1 MAQARR
7 QLSSFLF
14 LALTACAA
22 SNPGSPTGGKATGGV
37 LSSGGAGG
45 AMSTGGVIAD
55 GGNTG
60 GVVDTGGSARTGGS
74 TTAAGGTGSGG
85 ATATGGSTATGGVR
99 ATGGAGATGGILA
112 TGGRMGT
119 GGARTGGTNATG
131 GAATG
136 GQSDTST
143 RATGGSATG
152 GSATGGSAAT
162 GGSTSLGLTAAQ
174 AAAAMGKGVNIGQT
188 FESTQNERT
197 LAAVSAK
204 IDAYYAKGF
213 RNVRIPITWTEPV
226 GGDRLVGSAT
236 VGDVNRSHAR
246 LAVIKQV
253 VDYALGKPDLYVIIN
268 AHHET
273 GLKTNSRTAVLERL
287 WADIADIFAAK
298 EHRLLFELLN
308 EPHRSDGSNSPLPAE
323 DLRAMVKLAYAKIR
337 AVDPARIVLIGGNQW
352 FAAAETAS
360 VWSDLAGVGDGQDPY
375 LMATFHH
382 YDPWT
387 FCGDNQGTYDDNW
400 TDTNVS
406 GPMDTMLTWA
416 RSTGKGMPVYIG
428 EWGVGWGSRY
438 STMDCNNIRSWY
450 QRMAEN
456 AQAKGIP
463 TSLWDDNGW
472 FKVWDIG
479 AKSWNNNLAD
489 CIAST
494 CAWNG
499 TDRFNAGCK

>member
-1 MAQARR
+1 MLRNHAT
-7 QLSSFLF
+7 LSSTLF
-14 LALTACAA
+14 LALAACAGSSHGPA
-22 SNPGSPTGGKATGGV
+22 SDGAT
-37 LSSGGAGG
+37 SSGG
-45 AMSTGGVIAD
+45 
-55 GGNTG
+55 
-60 GVVDTGGSARTGGS
+60 VVETGGSAGTGGITS
-74 TTAAGGTGSGG
+74 TGGQIGSAGAAALGGQTTAGGASGTGGTPS
-85 ATATGGSTATGGVR
+85 TGGTPG
-99 ATGGAGATGGILA
+99 TGGAGATGGA
-112 TGGRMGT
+112 STGGP
-119 GGARTGGTNATG
+119 
-131 GAATG
+131 
-136 GQSDTST
+136 TSI
-143 RATGGSATG
+143 
-152 GSATGGSAAT
+152 
-162 GGSTSLGLTAAQ
+162 TAAQ
-174 AAAAMGKGVNIGQT
+174 AVADMGNGVNIGQT

-253 VDYALGKPDLYVIIN
+253 VDYALGKPGMYVVIN

-273 GLKTNSRTAVLERL
+273 GLKTNSRSAVLERL
-287 WADIADIFAAK
+287 WADIADIFAAA

-308 EPHRSDGSNSPLPAE
+308 EPHRSDSSNSPLPAA

-337 AVDPARIVLIGGNQW
+337 AVDPKRIVIIGGNQW
-352 FAAAETAS
+352 FAAAEMAT
-360 VWSDLAGVGDGQDPY
+360 VWPDLSGIGDGQDPY

-400 TDTNVS
+400 TDANLS
-406 GPMDTMLTWA
+406 GPMETMRTWSG
-416 RSTGKGMPVYIG
+416 STGKGMPVYIG

-450 QRMAEN
+450 QKMQN
-456 AQAKGIP
+456 AAQSKGIP
-463 TSLWDDNGW
+463 TSLWDDGGW

-489 CIAST
+489 CISGT

-499 TDRFNAGCK
+499 TERFNAGCK